1 MTKNVD
7 WAVNKTPPTPP
18 VGDATNKGGK
28 GRKGAGKGD
37 KPRHSIRKWDEGWEY
52 YEKNRRKK

>member
-1 MTKNVD
+1 MTKSVD
-7 WAVNKTPPTPP
+7 WAVNKIDPGQTAKE
-18 VGDATNKGGK
+18 GHATSKK
-28 GRKGAGKGD
+28 GRGAGKGD